1 MVSTLI
7 TDLFSPR
14 SWMRSALISV
24 TTYSMGCRLPRNS
37 ATAWNL
43 EPTATGP
50 GVSFSTT
57 GVPGSQ
63 VGVFS
68 NAERKAKADFASRV
82 VDTRRCTVIILRTV
96 PTMRPA
102 PAGDEPATVQPRA
115 WAMGLLPYRF
125 GGLHLL
131 PTPGRP
137 GENE

>member
-1 MVSTLI
+1 I
-7 TDLFSPR
+7 
-14 SWMRSALISV
+14 
-24 TTYSMGCRLPRNS
+24 GCRLPRNS
-37 ATAWNL
+37 ATAWNF

-82 VDTRRCTVIILRTV
+82 VGTTRCTVIIPRTV
-96 PTMRPA
+96 PTTRA
-102 PAGDEPATVQPRA
+102 PVRFEPPNGHPGAGS
-115 WAMGLLPYRF
+115 GLLPQRF

-131 PTPGRP
+131 PTPD
-137 GENE
+137 